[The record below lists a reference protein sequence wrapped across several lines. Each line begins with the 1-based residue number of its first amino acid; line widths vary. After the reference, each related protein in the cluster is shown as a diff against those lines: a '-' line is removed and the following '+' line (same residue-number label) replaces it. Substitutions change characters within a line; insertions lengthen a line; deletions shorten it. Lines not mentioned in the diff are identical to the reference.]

1 MGNYE
6 ATVLIVDDD
15 EVALLTLGSILRQEG
30 FQALTARNG
39 LEALGVLERESA
51 DMVIADQKMPHMDGP
66 GLLKEMKKRGSSL
79 PFIILTGH
87 GTIDMAV
94 ASIKDGATD
103 YMVKPFEPLEIV
115 AAVRRNLEFR
125 RLNEEN
131 VKLKSQLQEQ
141 YSFHNIVTQ
150 SALMRRV
157 LETAEKVATAV
168 NTSVAI
174 YGESGTGKEVLAR
187 AIHFSGSRM
196 ANNFVAVN
204 CAGIPSSLLESEL
217 FGHVKGA
224 FTGADRDRDGK
235 FGLAQK
241 GTILLDEIGDMPLDL
256 QAKLLRVLQ
265 ERVYEKVGSHKPIKA
280 DFRIIVATN
289 RNLEEMVA
297 NGSFRVDLFHRVSS
311 FPITLPPLRERKE
324 DIPLLANYFLGLLR
338 QELGKPL
345 PGLSEKA
352 MEKLIR
358 YGWPGNIRELKN
370 CLERAAILTDDELI
384 QPKQLTIN
392 ADNGRSAPDGN
403 RPGHLHLVIDLPE
416 EGFSMEKVTAEVLR
430 LALEKCGGNK
440 SKAADLLKL
449 DRSIFYRR
457 L

>member
-6 ATVLIVDDD
+6 ASVLIVDDD
-15 EVALLTLGSILRQEG
+15 EVALLTLGSILRAEG
-30 FQALTARNG
+30 FQILTARNG
-39 LEALGVLERESA
+39 VEALGILDQENT

-66 GLLKEMKKRGSSL
+66 ELLKEVKKRHHSL
-79 PFIILTGH
+79 PFIMLTGH

-94 ASIKDGATD
+94 ASMKDGATD
-103 YMVKPFEPLEIV
+103 YMLKPFEPQQLV
-115 AAVRRNLEFR
+115 AAIRRSLEFR

-131 VKLKSQLQEQ
+131 VKLKSQLKEQ

-150 SALMRRV
+150 SALMKRV
-157 LETAEKVATAV
+157 LETAEKVAATI

-187 AIHFSGSRM
+187 AIHFSGPRM
-196 ANNFVAVN
+196 ANSFVAVN
-204 CAGIPSSLLESEL
+204 CAGIPSALLESEL

-235 FGLAQK
+235 FDLAQK

-256 QAKLLRVLQ
+256 QAKLLRILQ

-280 DFRIIVATN
+280 DVRIIVATN

-297 NGSFRVDLFHRVSS
+297 NESFRVDLFHRISS
-311 FPITLPPLRERKE
+311 FPITLPPLRKRKE
-324 DIPLLANYFLGLLR
+324 DIPLLANYFLGQLR
-338 QELGKPL
+338 KELGKPL

-352 MEKLIR
+352 MEKLLR
-358 YGWPGNIRELKN
+358 YEWPGNIRELKN
-370 CLERAAILTDDELI
+370 CLERAAILTEGQLI
-384 QPKQLTIN
+384 QPKHLSITEE
-392 ADNGRSAPDGN
+392 GGTPAPGSN
-403 RPGHLHLVIDLPE
+403 RPGNVHLVINLPE
-416 EGFSMEKVTAEVLR
+416 EAFSMEKVTDEVLK
-430 LALEKCGGNK
+430 LTLEKCNGNK
-440 SKAADLLKL
+440 SKAADMLKL

>member
-1 MGNYE
+1 MGNYD

-15 EVALLTLGSILRQEG
+15 EVALLTLGSILKAEG
-30 FQALTARNG
+30 FQTLTARNG
-39 LEALGVLERESA
+39 LEALTIIEREGA
-51 DMVIADQKMPHMDGP
+51 DMVVADQKMPQMDGL
-66 GLLKEMKKRGSSL
+66 GLLKEMKKRGISL
-79 PFIILTGH
+79 PFIMLTGH

-94 ASIKDGATD
+94 ATMKDGATD
-103 YMVKPFEPLEIV
+103 YMVKPFEPLEMV
-115 AAVRRNLEFR
+115 AAIRRSLEFR

-131 VKLKSQLQEQ
+131 VKLKSQLKEQ

-150 SALMRRV
+150 SALMKRV
-157 LETAEKVATAV
+157 LETAEKVSTTI

-187 AIHFSGSRM
+187 AIHFSGPRM

-204 CAGIPSSLLESEL
+204 CAGIPSTLLESEL

-224 FTGADRDRDGK
+224 FTGADQEREGK
-235 FGLAQK
+235 FGHAQK

-289 RNLEEMVA
+289 RNLEEMVG

-324 DIPLLANYFLGLLR
+324 DIPLLANYFLAQLR
-338 QELGKPL
+338 KELGKPL
-345 PGLSEKA
+345 PGLSAKA
-352 MEKLIR
+352 MEKLLR
-358 YGWPGNIRELKN
+358 YGWPGNIRELRN

-384 QPKQLTIN
+384 QPSHLTIN
-392 ADNGRSAPDGN
+392 EEIGPAAPDGN
-403 RPGHLHLVIDLPE
+403 RPGHIHLSIELPE
-416 EGFSMEKVTAEVLR
+416 EGFSMEKVTDEVLK

>member
-6 ATVLIVDDD
+6 ASVLIVDDD
-15 EVALLTLGSILRQEG
+15 EVALLTLGSILRGEG
-30 FQALTARNG
+30 FQIFTARNG
-39 LEALGVLERESA
+39 LEALGILDQEDA
-51 DMVIADQKMPHMDGP
+51 DMVIADQKMPHLDGP
-66 GLLKEMKKRGSSL
+66 GLLKEVKKRNSSL
-79 PFIILTGH
+79 PFIMLTGH
-87 GTIDMAV
+87 GSIDMAV
-94 ASIKDGATD
+94 ATMKDGATD
-103 YMVKPFEPLEIV
+103 YMIKPFEPRELV
-115 AAVRRNLEFR
+115 AAIRRSLEFR

-131 VKLKSQLQEQ
+131 VKLKSQLKEQ

-150 SALMRRV
+150 SALMKRV
-157 LETAEKVATAV
+157 LETAEKVAATI

-187 AIHFSGSRM
+187 AIHFSGPRM
-196 ANNFVAVN
+196 ANSFVAVN
-204 CAGIPSSLLESEL
+204 CAGIPSALLESEL

-235 FGLAQK
+235 FDLAQK

-256 QAKLLRVLQ
+256 QAKLLRILQ

-280 DFRIIVATN
+280 DVRIIVATN

-297 NGSFRVDLFHRVSS
+297 NESFRVDLFHRISS

-324 DIPLLANYFLGLLR
+324 DIPLLANYFLGQLR
-338 QELGKPL
+338 KELGKPL

-352 MEKLIR
+352 MEKLLR
-358 YGWPGNIRELKN
+358 YEWPGNIRELKN
-370 CLERAAILTDDELI
+370 CLERAAILTDGQLI
-384 QPKQLTIN
+384 QPKHLSIN
-392 ADNGRSAPDGN
+392 DDSGHGAPGKN
-403 RPGHLHLVIDLPE
+403 RPGNIHLVIDLPE
-416 EGFSMEKVTAEVLR
+416 ETFSMEKVTDEVLK
-430 LALEKCGGNK
+430 LILEKCNGNK
-440 SKAADLLKL
+440 SKAADILKL

>member
-6 ATVLIVDDD
+6 AAVLIVDDD
-15 EVALLTLGSILRQEG
+15 EVALLTLGSILKLEG

-39 LEALGVLERESA
+39 LEALNVLERESV
-51 DMVIADQKMPHMDGP
+51 DMIIADQKMPHMDGP
-66 GLLKEMKKRGSSL
+66 GLLKEMKKRGISL
-79 PFIILTGH
+79 PFIMLTGH

-94 ASIKDGATD
+94 AMMKDGATD
-103 YMVKPFEPLEIV
+103 YMIKPFEPLALV

-131 VKLKSQLQEQ
+131 VKLKSQLKEQ

-150 SALMRRV
+150 SALMKRV
-157 LETAEKVATAV
+157 LETTEKVAAAL
-168 NTSVAI
+168 NTTVAI

-187 AIHFSGSRM
+187 AIHFSGPRM

-204 CAGIPSSLLESEL
+204 CAGIPSTLLESEL

-224 FTGADRDRDGK
+224 FTGADRERDGK

-241 GTILLDEIGDMPLDL
+241 GTILLDEIGDMPMDL
-256 QAKLLRVLQ
+256 QVKLLRVLQ
-265 ERVYEKVGSHKPIKA
+265 ERVYEKVGSNQPIKA
-280 DFRIIVATN
+280 DFRIIVSTN
-289 RNLEEMVA
+289 RNLEEMVGR
-297 NGSFRVDLFHRVSS
+297 GSFRADLFHRISS

-324 DIPLLANYFLGLLR
+324 DIPLLARHFLDHLR
-338 QELGKPL
+338 EELGKPL

-352 MEKLIR
+352 MEKLLG

-370 CLERAAILTDDELI
+370 CLERAAILTEGELI
-384 QPKQLTIN
+384 QPKHLIIN
-392 ADNGRSAPDGN
+392 EDNDRAAPGGS
-403 RPGHLHLVIDLPE
+403 RPGHVHLVIDLPE
-416 EGFSMEKVTAEVLR
+416 EGFSMEKVTDEVLK

>member
-1 MGNYE
+1 MGNHE

-15 EVALLTLGSILRQEG
+15 EVALLTLGSILKQEG
-30 FQALTARNG
+30 FQTLSARNG

-51 DMVIADQKMPHMDGP
+51 DLIVADQKMPHLDGP
-66 GLLKEMKKRGSSL
+66 GLLKEIKKRGISL
-79 PFIILTGH
+79 PFIMLTGH

-103 YMVKPFEPLEIV
+103 YMVKPFEPLEMV
-115 AAVRRNLEFR
+115 AAIRRSLEFR

-131 VKLKSQLQEQ
+131 VKMKSQLKGQ

-150 SALMRRV
+150 SALMKRV
-157 LETAEKVATAV
+157 LETAEKVAATI

-187 AIHFSGSRM
+187 AIHFSGPRM

-204 CAGIPSSLLESEL
+204 CAGIPANLLESEL

-235 FGLAQK
+235 FGLGQK

-256 QAKLLRVLQ
+256 QVKLLRVLE

-289 RNLEEMVA
+289 RNLEEMVG
-297 NGSFRVDLFHRVSS
+297 NGSFRIDLFHRVSS

-324 DIPLLANYFLGLLR
+324 DIPLLATYFLKQLR

-352 MEKLIR
+352 MDKLLR
-358 YGWPGNIRELKN
+358 YEWPGNIRELKN

-384 QPKQLTIN
+384 QPKHLTIN
-392 ADNGRSAPDGN
+392 EDANRSASGGN
-403 RPGHLHLVIDLPE
+403 RPGHISLTIDLPE
-416 EGFSMEKVTAEVLR
+416 KGFSMEKVTDEVLKQ
-430 LALEKCGGNK
+430 ALEKCGGNK
-440 SKAADLLKL
+440 SKAAELLKL
-449 DRSIFYRR
+449 DRTIFYRR

>member
-1 MGNYE
+1 MGNHE
-6 ATVLIVDDD
+6 AAVLIVDDD
-15 EVALLTLGSILRQEG
+15 EVALLTLGSILKLEG
-30 FQALTARNG
+30 FQTFTARNG
-39 LEALGVLERESA
+39 LEALNVLERESV
-51 DMVIADQKMPHMDGP
+51 DMVIADQKMPRMDGP
-66 GLLKEMKKRGSSL
+66 GLLKEMKKRGISL
-79 PFIILTGH
+79 PFIMLTGH

-94 ASIKDGATD
+94 AMMKDGATD
-103 YMVKPFEPLEIV
+103 YMVKPFEPLALV

-131 VKLKSQLQEQ
+131 IKLKSQLKEQ

-150 SALMRRV
+150 SALMKRV
-157 LETAEKVATAV
+157 LETTEKVAAAL
-168 NTSVAI
+168 NTTVAI

-187 AIHFSGSRM
+187 AIHFSGPRM

-204 CAGIPSSLLESEL
+204 CAGIPSTLLESEL
-217 FGHVKGA
+217 FGHAKGA
-224 FTGADRDRDGK
+224 FTGADRERDGK

-241 GTILLDEIGDMPLDL
+241 GTILLDEIGDMPVDL
-256 QAKLLRVLQ
+256 QVKLLRVLQ
-265 ERVYEKVGSHKPIKA
+265 ERVYEKVGSNQPIKA
-280 DFRIIVATN
+280 DFRIIVSTN
-289 RNLEEMVA
+289 RNLEEMVGR
-297 NGSFRVDLFHRVSS
+297 GSFRADLFHRVSS

-324 DIPLLANYFLGLLR
+324 DIPLLAKHFLDHLR
-338 QELGKPL
+338 EELGKPL

-352 MEKLIR
+352 MEKLLR

-370 CLERAAILTDDELI
+370 CLERAAILTEDELI
-384 QPKQLTIN
+384 QPKHLIIN
-392 ADNGRSAPDGN
+392 EDNDRAAPGGS
-403 RPGHLHLVIDLPE
+403 RPGHVHLVIDLPE
-416 EGFSMEKVTAEVLR
+416 EGFSMEKVTGEVLK

>member
-1 MGNYE
+1 MGNHE

-15 EVALLTLGSILRQEG
+15 EVALLTLGSILKQEG
-30 FQALTARNG
+30 FQTLSARNG
-39 LEALGVLERESA
+39 LEALGVLDRECV
-51 DMVIADQKMPHMDGP
+51 DLIVADQKMPHLDGP
-66 GLLKEMKKRGSSL
+66 GLLKEIKKRGISL
-79 PFIILTGH
+79 PFIMLTGH

-103 YMVKPFEPLEIV
+103 YMVKPFEPLEMV
-115 AAVRRNLEFR
+115 AAIRRSLEFR

-131 VKLKSQLQEQ
+131 VKMKSQLKGQ

-150 SALMRRV
+150 SALMKRV
-157 LETAEKVATAV
+157 LETAEKVAATI

-187 AIHFSGSRM
+187 AIHFSGPRM

-204 CAGIPSSLLESEL
+204 CAGIPANLLESEL

-224 FTGADRDRDGK
+224 FTGADRDREGK

-256 QAKLLRVLQ
+256 QVKLLRVLE

-289 RNLEEMVA
+289 RNLEEMVG
-297 NGSFRVDLFHRVSS
+297 NGSFRIDLFHRVSS

-324 DIPLLANYFLGLLR
+324 DIPLLTTYFLKQLR

-352 MEKLIR
+352 MDKLLR
-358 YGWPGNIRELKN
+358 YEWPGNIRELKN

-384 QPKQLTIN
+384 QPKHLSIN
-392 ADNGRSAPDGN
+392 EENNRSASGGN
-403 RPGHLHLVIDLPE
+403 RPGHISLTIDLPE
-416 EGFSMEKVTAEVLR
+416 KGFSMEKVTDEVLKQ
-430 LALEKCGGNK
+430 ALEKCGGNK
-440 SKAADLLKL
+440 SKAAELLKL
-449 DRSIFYRR
+449 DRTIFYRR